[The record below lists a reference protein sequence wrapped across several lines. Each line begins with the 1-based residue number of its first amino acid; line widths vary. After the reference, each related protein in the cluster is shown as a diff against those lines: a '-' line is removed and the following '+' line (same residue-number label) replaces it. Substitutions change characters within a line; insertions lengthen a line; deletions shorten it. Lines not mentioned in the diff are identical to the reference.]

1 MLTDADCKNATCPA
15 DKAKTR
21 KTDAGGLFLEV
32 TPNGAKRWFW
42 RYRQGDKV
50 RDMAIG
56 HYCKPGSKTVV
67 MGLKDARAARDA
79 ARQTRQAGTDPI
91 QQRQLDQTAAATL
104 NATTFE
110 AVAREFHQVKA
121 DGWSPAHAAKWL
133 RTSEN
138 HLFPHLGTLP
148 LASITAPSL
157 LAVLRKSE
165 AKGILSTVQDLRAMT
180 GQVFRYGIQTGRCER
195 NPAGDLVGALKPH
208 VAVNFAAVLDPIK
221 AGELLRAMAG
231 YTGQPTTRA
240 ALLLSA
246 LLFQRPGNVRAMQ
259 WAWIDA
265 DAALLSIPSV
275 EMKRTLQAK
284 AIGKPH
290 LVPLS
295 RQALALLEG
304 LRPLTGHGQYVF
316 PSARTGERPMSDGTL
331 NAALR
336 RLDYGGDEMTA
347 HGFRSMARTI
357 IAERVQGVPADVVE
371 AQLAHGK
378 SGPLGAAYD
387 RAEYMEQ
394 RRAMMQTW
402 ADYLDQLRAGAQV
415 LPLRAA

>member
-1 MLTDADCKNATCPA
+1 MLTDVDCKNATCPA
-15 DKAKTR
+15 DKAKIR

-56 HYCKPGSKTVV
+56 HYCKPASKTVV
-67 MGLKDARAARDA
+67 MSLKDARAARDA

-91 QQRQLDQTAAATL
+91 QQRQLEQVTAATI

-121 DGWSPAHAAKWL
+121 DGWSAAHAAKWL

-148 LASITAPSL
+148 LASITAPEL

-165 AKGILSTVQDLRAMT
+165 AKGILSTVQDLRAMA
-180 GQVFRYGIQTGRCER
+180 GQVFRYGVQTGRCER
-195 NPAGDLVGALKPH
+195 NPAADLVGALKPH

-246 LLFQRPGNVRAMQ
+246 LLFQRPGNVRAMK
-259 WAWIDA
+259 WAWIDVE
-265 DAALLSIPSV
+265 AALLSIPSV
-275 EMKRTLQAK
+275 EMKRTKQAK
-284 AIGKPH
+284 VTGKPH

-304 LRPLTGHGQYVF
+304 VRPLTGHGQYVF

-357 IAERVQGVPADVVE
+357 IAERVPGVSSDVVE

-378 SGPLGAAYD
+378 TGPLGSAYD

-394 RRAMMQTW
+394 RRNMMQTW
-402 ADYLDQLRAGAQV
+402 ADYLDQLRAGARV
-415 LPLRAA
+415 IPIKAA

>member
-1 MLTDADCKNATCPA
+1 MLTDLDCKNATCPA
-15 DKAKTR
+15 DRVKIRMTHE
-21 KTDAGGLFLEV
+21 GGLFLEV

-56 HYCKPGSKTVV
+56 HYCKPGSKAVV
-67 MGLKDARAARDA
+67 MSLKAAKAKRDE
-79 ARQTRQAGTDPI
+79 ARQTQKAGTDPI
-91 QQRQLDQTAAATL
+91 QQRQLELTTTAAI

-110 AVAREFHQVKA
+110 AVAREFHHVKKG
-121 DGWSPAHAAKWL
+121 GWSEAHAAKWL

-148 LASITAPSL
+148 LATITAPVL

-165 AKGILSTVQDLRAMT
+165 AKGILSTVQDLRAMA
-180 GQVFRYGIQTGRCER
+180 GQVFRYGLQTGRCER
-195 NPAGDLVGALKPH
+195 NPAADLVGALKPH
-208 VAVNFAAVLDPIK
+208 VAVNFAAVLDPIQ

-259 WAWIDA
+259 WAWIDI
-265 DAALLSIPSV
+265 DAALLSIPSK

-284 AIGKPH
+284 ATGKPH
-290 LVPLS
+290 LVPLAP
-295 RQALALLEG
+295 QALALLEG

-336 RLDYGGDEMTA
+336 RLDYSGDEMTA

-357 IAERVQGVPADVVE
+357 IAERVPGIPADVVE

-378 SGPLGAAYD
+378 SGPLGSAYD

-394 RRAMMQTW
+394 RRNMMQTW

-415 LPLRAA
+415 LKFKAA